1 MSDHRDLFNLFG
13 PIFGFAGFGLSG
25 ECLDLTDVDQRLEQ
39 ILRYFDGN
47 VARFYIQLGRYLA
60 QKEAKKIANRPIVS
74 EEKEQKETSEQKK
87 KRDEEAVAMELESM
101 HKLRRKAQM
110 VNINKKMKSE
120 EGRRLSQVEK
130 NAYVME
136 AAVELAKTEEEETK
150 NLGLDE
156 IFGSDDDEEKWKFL
170 PYQPLAGD
178 DVDEALAEQL
188 NVWEIDINIKKLK
201 SKKKGKKK
209 KKKKG
214 PVKTEKKMYKV
225 QKKIFQLKLIHGV
238 LLCKEQ
244 IRGKGK
250 KNQKDPDWVECVP
263 TLRKMAGMKSQYSE
277 EQQKEIEKIKQRSTK
292 V

>member
-13 PIFGFAGFGLSG
+13 PIFGFAGFGLSC

-47 VARFYIQLGRYLA
+47 VARFYIQLGRFLA
-60 QKEAKKIANRPIVS
+60 AKEAKKIAAKPIVG
-74 EEKEQKETSEQKK
+74 EEKDDEKEDEAQA
-87 KRDEEAVAMELESM
+87 KRDQEAVEMELENM

-110 VNINKKMKSE
+110 VNINKKMKSD

-150 NLGLDE
+150 ALGLDE
-156 IFGSDDDEEKWKFL
+156 IFGDDDDEEEKWKFL

-188 NVWEIDINIKKLK
+188 NVWEIDINIKRLK
-201 SKKKGKKK
+201 GKKKGKKK

-214 PVKTEKKMYKV
+214 VIKQEKKMYKV
-225 QKKIFQLKLIHGV
+225 QKKIMQLKLIHGV
-238 LLCKEQ
+238 LLSKEQ
-244 IRGKGK
+244 FRAKGK
-250 KNQKDPDWVECVP
+250 KKDFDWVECVP
-263 TLRKMAGMKSQYSE
+263 VLRKMAGMKSQYSE
-277 EQQKEIEKIKQRSTK
+277 EQQKEVEKIKQRSTK